1 MSQLRIL
8 GLRIDKPADR
18 AMALQQV
25 FGKFGCSIRTRLGL
39 HTPDEDVVDRR
50 GVILLELAGDLD
62 EMDKLEV
69 QLSSLEGVEVRKM
82 IFE

>member
-18 AMALQQV
+18 ALALQQV

-39 HTPDEDVVDRR
+39 HTPDEEDEDRR
-50 GVILLELAGDLD
+50 GVIILELAGDLD
-62 EMDKLEV
+62 EMDKLES
-69 QLSSLEGVEVRKM
+69 QLESIEGVEVRKM